1 MLDETKKG
9 ARLNS
14 KPHTRAQKLAPA
26 LTLLAA
32 GLAITFTQTLHGSLT
47 FNSWVFAV
55 FGVLFAATVLL
66 VRRPGFVPLAIVSAV
81 SGIAAFVVR
90 SADQLAIVI
99 IVWAAVT
106 AVIELLPAVRTRQS
120 ESLVLGVLAGL
131 LAIVLAASR
140 TELLMVVG
148 FFASYAILAG
158 VYLAIGAFDRSQTHI
173 GAGAMGATQPAPG
186 IGENAT

>member
-1 MLDETKKG
+1 M
-9 ARLNS
+9 NP
-14 KPHTRAQKLAPA
+14 KPQSRAQKLVPA

-32 GLAITFTQTLHGSLT
+32 GLAITFTQTLHGSLV

-55 FGVLFAATVLL
+55 FGVLYAVAVLL
-66 VRRPGFVPLAIVSAV
+66 VRRPGFVPLAIVAAIAGV
-81 SGIAAFVVR
+81 AAFFVR

-99 IVWAAVT
+99 IAWAAAT
-106 AVIELLPAVRTRQS
+106 AVIELLPAVRARQS
-120 ESLVLGVLAGL
+120 ESLVLGAFAGL
-131 LAIVLAASR
+131 LAIVLVASR

-173 GAGAMGATQPAPG
+173 GSSAVGAGQPASG